1 MGCQAGINVNMKL
14 GHVRVRDIDLGLI
27 HNEALKAD
35 ETAQGAQRRAR

>member
-35 ETAQGAQRRAR
+35 ETAQGSTEKS